1 MKTPKGHDLEVV
13 THIYARCKS
22 CSFKIRIE
30 VGGLRGELGKR
41 LALELR
47 RADGR
52 HDCHP
57 CVAVKAADAERS
69 AFDGIKAGPMA
80 PQQRPQTPAEIDA
93 AYAAATAGVPNG

>member
-41 LALELR
+41 LAMELK

-52 HDCHP
+52 HDCRP
-57 CVAVKAADAERS
+57 CSVVKAGDAERS
-69 AFDGIKAGPMA
+69 AFDGVKAGPVA
-80 PQQRPQTPAEIDA
+80 PQQRPQSLEEIEA
-93 AYAAATAGVPNG
+93 AYAAATAGVSDG